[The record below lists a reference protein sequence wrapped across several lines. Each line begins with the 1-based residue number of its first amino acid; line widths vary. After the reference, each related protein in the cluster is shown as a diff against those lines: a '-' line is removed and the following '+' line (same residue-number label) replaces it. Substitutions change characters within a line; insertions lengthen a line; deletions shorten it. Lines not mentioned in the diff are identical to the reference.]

1 MSRGGSG
8 EARRAGSGD
17 PPAGWPQRGVH
28 RVLGP
33 AEPVAAEL
41 AGRGWVVALV
51 PAATSDGAL
60 WDGLVVGLGLPG
72 WFGRNL
78 DALAEALADLTA
90 PTALVL
96 AAWSTY
102 ARARP
107 ERWERLLHVLRER
120 ADRDR
125 VAFVVLLADE
135 ETTDSSGAAR
145 HLLDDTVGR

>member
-1 MSRGGSG
+1 MSRGGNGRVSRGGSG
-8 EARRAGSGD
+8 D
-17 PPAGWPQRGVH
+17 PPTGWPQRGVH

-33 AEPVAAEL
+33 AAAVAAEL

-51 PAATSDGAL
+51 PAATDDEAL
-60 WDGLVVGLGLPG
+60 WDGLVDALGLPE

-78 DALAEALADLTA
+78 DALDEALSELAA

-120 ADRDR
+120 AGRHG
-125 VAFVVLLADE
+125 VACVVLLAD
-135 ETTDSSGAAR
+135 
-145 HLLDDTVGR
+145 